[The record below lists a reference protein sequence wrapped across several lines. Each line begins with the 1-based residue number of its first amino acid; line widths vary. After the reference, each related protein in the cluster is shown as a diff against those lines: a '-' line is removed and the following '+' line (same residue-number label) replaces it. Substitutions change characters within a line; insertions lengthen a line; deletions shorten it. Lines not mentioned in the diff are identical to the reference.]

1 MENKFDMRIMPL
13 GDIYKFYGRCYHI
26 NEQNFEIETDVK
38 IEHVATI
45 EEAIAIQ
52 SEFISKNTEA
62 ASIEETVI
70 TETIGEVIPTE
81 NI

>member
-1 MENKFDMRIMPL
+1 MENKFDIRIMPL
-13 GDIYKFYGRCYHI
+13 GNIYKFYGRCYHI
-26 NEQNFEIETDVK
+26 NEQNFEIESDVK

-52 SEFISKNTEA
+52 TVFIAKNTPQEV
-62 ASIEETVI
+62 IVEETI
-70 TETIGEVIPTE
+70 INNSEENTSTE